1 MKTILKVTMLFA
13 FFAVAN
19 TVFAGG
25 NLKLN
30 IVPLEAEKA
39 LVAISSLTGD
49 DLQVT
54 VKDNLG
60 RIVYYKESIAPV
72 NDYRKVFNFSELE
85 DGYYTLEVLSKKL
98 TTEREFQMRAGKI
111 KVGVEKTS
119 LEPFFAYEDGLLK
132 CSFLNFN
139 QEKTALYFMKD
150 NQLLYSKEIGK
161 NFTVSEALNL
171 SKLDEGTYTAV
182 LSSGEKEY
190 TYPIEIK

>member
-1 MKTILKVTMLFA
+1 MKTILKASMLFA
-13 FFAVAN
+13 LFVVAN

-30 IVPLEAEKA
+30 IVPLDAEKA

-49 DLQVT
+49 NLQVS
-54 VKDNLG
+54 VKDNFG
-60 RIVYYKESIAPV
+60 RIVYYKETVAPV

-85 DGYYTLEVLSKKL
+85 DGYYTLEVVSEKL

-111 KVGVEKTS
+111 KVGAEKTS

-132 CSFLNFN
+132 CSYLNFN
-139 QEKTALYFMKD
+139 KERTSLYFMKD
-150 NQLLYSKEIGK
+150 SELLYSKEIGR

>member
-13 FFAVAN
+13 FFVVAN
-19 TVFAGG
+19 SVFAGG

-30 IVPLEAEKA
+30 IIPLDSEKA

-49 DLQVT
+49 NLQVT
-54 VKDNLG
+54 VRDNLG
-60 RIVYYKESIAPV
+60 RIVYYKETIEPT
-72 NDYRKVFNFSELE
+72 NDYRKVFNFSDLE
-85 DGYYTLEVLSKKL
+85 DGYYTVQVESEKM
-98 TTEREFQMRAGKI
+98 TTEREFLMKYGKI
-111 KVGVEKTS
+111 KVGAEKTA
-119 LEPFFAYEDGLLK
+119 LEPFFAFEDGLLK

-139 QEKTALYFMKD
+139 NEKTALYFMKD

-182 LSSGEKEY
+182 LSSGDKEY